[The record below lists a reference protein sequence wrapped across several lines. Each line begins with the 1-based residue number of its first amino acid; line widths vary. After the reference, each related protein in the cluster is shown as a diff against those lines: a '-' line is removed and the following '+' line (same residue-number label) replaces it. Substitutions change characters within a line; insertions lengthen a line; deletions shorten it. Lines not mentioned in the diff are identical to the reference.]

1 VKEEVKKMNKG
12 LAIFAVVSIFTLG
25 FAADSHAG
33 SSMVQIGFR
42 DYDAANLLGSMVT
55 TLDGEELGRIL
66 ELEIDSLGH
75 VVFALIVQ
83 NGLDEFPG
91 RLVAVPFSALMI
103 SEAKSQPIRVV
114 LDVDKEK
121 FYTAPSFDT
130 KYLDNP
136 QWAIGLYRFFGQQPY
151 WTEEEAGKA
160 ASSPRKGNYFFVYP

>member
-1 VKEEVKKMNKG
+1 MYKV
-12 LAIFAVVSIFTLG
+12 LAIFAVLFLLSLG
-25 FAADSHAG
+25 FSANSHAG
-33 SSMVQIGFR
+33 ISLAQSGFTE
-42 DYDAANLLGSMVT
+42 YDATKILGCMVK

-66 ELEIDSLGH
+66 DLEIDPLGH

-121 FYTAPSFDT
+121 FYTAPGFDPQ
-130 KYLDNP
+130 YLDNP
-136 QWAIGLYRFFGQQPY
+136 QWATGLYRFFGQQPY

-160 ASSPRKGNYFFVYP
+160 GSRPNQTNYYFVYP